1 MFNSINKI
9 KRVFIFILSL
19 IIITHSLVL
28 NSYAVWGEKDN
39 KKFWLGSDGSLAKD
53 GWKLIDDDN
62 DGIGYYYYFDDSG
75 FVVTDDIAPD
85 YSVIGLDGRKIGYDG
100 NPVSEEIKELV
111 LEGVTDASLLS
122 PEIMEQVKAEQDA
135 SMQVN
140 KGFVSSGAVLY
151 AKDSTVTEGPT
162 PADNIV
168 IEANPDGTARTYI
181 GPNIVLTDK
190 SRKKTGVASDPTISK
205 NMQDHIISG
214 DKYSKKVNG
223 TTCNKQKW
231 KEVMALKGTG
241 ATITFENQNNN
252 FNKLKGRIAT
262 HNFSY
267 SDRTTICTLFIYND
281 DDGEELYTTSDFNY
295 NSGISFECSFPKK
308 TKSIRFELEVSG
320 QYTSRV
326 CYLRNCEFGFDR
338 EAYEEEMYEDDVERE
353 YIRRIGTASE
363 VEYDEEAEDELYA
376 QGEIA
381 LEGEDPGARYNR
393 INNIV
398 TDDEYWANYQ
408 YDEEDDGITAE
419 MKASISEAKK
429 RMEEKANKRDEI
441 SGPNFDPELQKQTEA
456 VGPDGSSRF
465 VTGKD
470 EGGE

>member
-1 MFNSINKI
+1 MSINKV
-9 KRVFIFILSL
+9 KKIFVLILS
-19 IIITHSLVL
+19 IIIISHVFCI
-28 NSYAVWGEKDN
+28 NNYAVWGEKDN
-39 KKFWLGSDGSLAKD
+39 KKFWFGSDGLLAKD

-62 DGIGYYYYFDDSG
+62 DGIGYYYYFDDNG

-85 YSVIGLDGRKIGYDG
+85 YSIIGLDGRKIGYDG
-100 NPVSEEIKELV
+100 NPVSEEIKEIV
-111 LEGVTDASLLS
+111 LGDLGDTSILS
-122 PEIMEQVKAEQDA
+122 AEIMEQVKAEQDL

-140 KGFVSSGAVLY
+140 KGLSSSGTVLF
-151 AKDSTVTEGPT
+151 AKDPSLMEGPT

-168 IEANPDGTARTYI
+168 IEVNPDGTARTYI
-181 GPNIVLTDK
+181 GPNVVLTDRSK
-190 SRKKTGVASDPTISK
+190 HKGGAASDPSISK
-205 NMQDHIISG
+205 NMQDHIKSG

-223 TTCNKQKW
+223 TTFNKQKW
-231 KEVMALKGTG
+231 KDVMALKGTG
-241 ATITFENQNNN
+241 ATITFENPNNN

-262 HNFSY
+262 HNFTY
-267 SDRTTICTLFIYND
+267 SDRTTQCTLFIYND
-281 DDGEELYTTSDFNY
+281 DDGEELYTTTDFNY
-295 NSGISFECSFPKK
+295 NSGTSFECTFPKK

-338 EAYEEEMYEDDVERE
+338 EAYEEELYEDDVERE
-353 YIRRIGTASE
+353 YIRRVGTASE
-363 VEYDEEAEDELYA
+363 VDYDEEAEDALYA

-398 TDDEYWANYQ
+398 TDDAYWANYQ

-429 RMEEKANKRDEI
+429 RMEEAANKRDEI

-465 VTGKD
+465 VTGKAE
-470 EGGE
+470 EGE